1 MQRRCL
7 LVFTLPLLLI
17 SLSTLSSQAPFWK
30 SVNGAYGGIID
41 VLVRHPNGYLFAT
54 ARSNG
59 IFRSTDN
66 GSTWHDASIG
76 LQVPTIYALAVHP
89 NGDIFAGSEGGGVY
103 RSTNHGSSWRRLV
116 TGPTTQVILSLA
128 IDSAGALY
136 AGTAG
141 AGIRRSTDLGDT
153 WVTLDSEFF
162 DKFIY
167 TLAVKTGSTTT
178 RHGVLFAGIVGTS
191 RDIGVYRSTNQG
203 STWTALTGTTG
214 VSVLSLHIG
223 NDGTIYA
230 GTRAQG
236 VIRSTNDGNGWESH
250 NSGLPSLSIYFV
262 TSSQGELYA
271 GTNGQGVYRQP
282 LGGVWQAM
290 NEGLTNRFVLSLLIL
305 PSALYVGTGGSGIY
319 ARPLQTTEWSAR
331 NKGLSSLDQPV
342 LHRTATGTLY
352 AGSRRGGLFRSTDHG
367 VTWSS
372 IHPLFHNRGILS
384 LTSNAQGHL
393 FAGLLEQPSV
403 YRSLDH
409 GQSWTSISDGLADT
423 SIYAIHA
430 SRSGTI
436 FAGANIGMYRLDAA
450 SDRWIASDNGLLNPI
465 INDFLSIDRTTVL
478 AGTTGGIFRSSNDG
492 TSWSFSSFGI
502 PSSDSYINDLE
513 MLSDGSIAAAS
524 DRGGYYVSRDSGR
537 TWNQSTGG
545 LTNLRGRTV
554 AAGKNGE
561 VYLGTT
567 GGGVFRSTDFGTFWA
582 EVNSGIGSVDIRSL
596 IVASNGAVIAGTY
609 RSGLYIGQV
618 PLVSVAREQQIPITL
633 RLEQNFPNPFNPT
646 TVIQFQLPRSSETT
660 LTIFSSL
667 GQELATIVDTYLPAG
682 VHRIPIDFRAFL
694 LKGLSTGTYYYRLT
708 VDGVAQ
714 TRRMILLK

>member
-1 MQRRCL
+1 MQRRL
-7 LVFTLPLLLI
+7 RPVFTLLLWLI
-17 SLSTLSSQAPFWK
+17 SLATLSSQSPFWK
-30 SVNGAYGGIID
+30 SVDGAYGGIID
-41 VLVRHPNGYLFAT
+41 VLLRHPNGFLFAA

-66 GSTWHDASIG
+66 GTTWHDVSLG
-76 LQVPTIYALAVHP
+76 LEVPTIYALAVHP
-89 NGDIFAGSEGGGVY
+89 NGNIYAGSEGGGVY

-116 TGPTTQVILSLA
+116 AGPTTQVILSLA
-128 IDSAGALY
+128 IDSTGALY

-167 TLAVKTGSTTT
+167 TLAVKAGSDTS

-191 RDIGVYRSTNQG
+191 RDIGVYRSINQG

-223 NDGTIYA
+223 QDGTVFA

-236 VIRSTNDGNGWESH
+236 VIRSTNDGSAWESY

-262 TSSQGELYA
+262 TSSQGELFT
-271 GTNGQGVYRQP
+271 GTNGQGVYRRP
-282 LGGVWQAM
+282 PGGAWQAV
-290 NEGLTNRFVLSLLIL
+290 NEGLTNRFALSLLIS
-305 PSALYVGTGGSGIY
+305 PSAIYVGTGGSGIY
-319 ARPLQTTEWSAR
+319 ARSLQAAEWSAR

-342 LHRTATGTLY
+342 LHRTAAGTLY
-352 AGSRRGGLFRSTDHG
+352 AGSRRGGLFRSTNHG
-367 VTWSS
+367 LTWSS
-372 IHPLFHNRGILS
+372 IHPLFHNRSILS

-409 GQSWTSISDGLADT
+409 GQSWTSINDGLTDT

-436 FAGANIGMYRLDAA
+436 FAGANIGMYRLDPA
-450 SDRWIASDNGLLNPI
+450 SDRWIASNNGLLNPI
-465 INDFLSIDRTTVL
+465 INDILSLDSTTVL

-492 TSWSFSSFGI
+492 AVWSFSSFGI
-502 PSSDSYINDLE
+502 STSESYINDLE
-513 MLSDGSIAAAS
+513 MLPDGSIAAAS
-524 DRGGYYVSRDSGR
+524 DRGGFYVSRDSGR
-537 TWNQSTGG
+537 TWNRSTGG
-545 LTNLRGRTV
+545 LTNLRGRALT
-554 AAGKNGE
+554 AGKNGE

-567 GGGVFRSTDFGTFWA
+567 GGGVFRSTDYGTFWA
-582 EVNSGIGSVDIRSL
+582 EANSGIGSLDIRSL

-618 PLVSVAREQQIPITL
+618 PLVSVAKEQLLPATFK
-633 RLEQNFPNPFNPT
+633 LEQNFPNPFNPT
-646 TVIQFQLPRSSETT
+646 TVIQFQLPRNSRTT
-660 LTIFSSL
+660 LTVFSPL
-667 GQELATIVDTYLPAG
+667 GQELVTIVDSDLPAG
-682 VHRIPIDFRAFL
+682 VHRIPVDFRAL
-694 LKGLSTGTYYYRLT
+694 LLRGFSSGTYYYRLT

-714 TRRMILLK
+714 ARRMILLK